1 MRNIWTI
8 AKREYN
14 LYFISPIAYVVA
26 FMILLIVGL
35 IFYVNI
41 LAATVQQYTPGVTV
55 IIGPLVT
62 LLLFTTPAITMR
74 TLAEEQKLGTLEIL
88 LTTPVR
94 DWELILGKWL
104 GGFLF
109 ILTILAITLVF
120 PIILNFLTKPGI
132 DRGTLISGYIGI
144 ILLAGCFLA
153 VGIAAS
159 SFFSNQIA
167 AFFVTIGVLLLFW
180 MISYPSQAIGGNGIP
195 LLNYLDL
202 SQHFYNSFYYG
213 LVQLKDIVYYVTF
226 TAFALFIGTLS
237 IESRRWK

>member
-14 LYFISPIAYVVA
+14 QYFISPIAYVVA

-41 LAATVQQYTPGVTV
+41 LAATVQQYAPGITI

-74 TLAEEQKLGTLEIL
+74 TLAEEQRMGTLEVL
-88 LTTPVR
+88 LTAPIR
-94 DWELILGKWL
+94 DWELIIGKWL
-104 GGFLF
+104 GGVAF
-109 ILTILAITLVF
+109 IMSILVITLIF
-120 PIILNFLTKPGI
+120 PIILNFLVKPGI
-132 DRGTLISGYIGI
+132 DRGVLISGYLGI
-144 ILLAGCFLA
+144 ILLTSCFIA
-153 VGIAAS
+153 VGIAVS

-167 AFFVTIGVLLLFW
+167 AFFITVGALLLFW
-180 MISYPSQAIGGNGIP
+180 MISYPSQALGGNGFA

-202 SQHFYNSFYYG
+202 SQHFYNTFYAG
-213 LVQLKDIVYYVTF
+213 MIELKDVVYYLTF

-237 IESRRWK
+237 IEARRWK

>member
-8 AKREYN
+8 AKREFN

-41 LAATVQQYTPGVTV
+41 LAATVQQYAPGVT
-55 IIGPLVT
+55 IILGPLVT

-74 TLAEEQKLGTLEIL
+74 TLAEEQKMGTLEIL
-88 LTTPVR
+88 LTSPVR
-94 DWELILGKWL
+94 DWELIIGKWL

-109 ILTILAITLVF
+109 ILTIMVVTLIF
-120 PIILNFLTKPGI
+120 PIILNFLIKPGI
-132 DRGTLISGYIGI
+132 DRGILISGYLGI
-144 ILLAGCFLA
+144 LLLAGCFLA
-153 VGIAAS
+153 VGIAVS

-180 MISYPSQAIGGNGIP
+180 MISYPSQAVGGNGIP
-195 LLNYLDL
+195 ILNFLDL
-202 SQHFYNSFYYG
+202 SQHYYNSFYVG
-213 LVQLKDIVYYVTF
+213 LIQLKDIVYYVTF

-237 IESRRWK
+237 IDARRWK